1 MGATEGG
8 ECDTEGTE
16 ALQRVCGKH
25 PCIPSPL
32 LLGDERFAV
41 GCPPT
46 PFKQNQATSLVVPM
60 LRLTTSSRDS
70 PL

>member
-1 MGATEGG
+1 MGVTEGG

-25 PCIPSPL
+25 PCMQSPL
-32 LLGDERFAV
+32 LMVDERFAG
-41 GCPPT
+41 GCPLT
-46 PFKQNQATSLVVPM
+46 PFKQNQATPLVVPM
-60 LRLTTSSRDS
+60 LRLNTSSRDS

>member
-1 MGATEGG
+1 MGVTEGG

-25 PCIPSPL
+25 PRTPSPL
-32 LLGDERFAV
+32 FLGDERFAG

-46 PFKQNQATSLVVPM
+46 PFKQN
-60 LRLTTSSRDS
+60 
-70 PL
+70 